1 MANFEA
7 IRNQPLIS
15 EQGTVCQM
23 HMLSLYCVFVMEL
36 EILQYTANFSH
47 SSFLNWHFFFG
58 KLQRQCYAIRTW
70 LFWFLCQNTT
80 LEFLANPRIF
90 LLVHTTAATAACPII
105 EFFFL
110 MPPNN
115 NNRIS
120 NEYKK
125 CLSLSLS
132 SFFFIWTIVGFPFS
146 FSNI

>member
-1 MANFEA
+1 MNHF
-7 IRNQPLIS
+7 NQAYTTSYFRAGELFARCICCRYIVFLWWSWRYYSILPIS
-15 EQGTVCQM
+15 HTL
-23 HMLSLYCVFVMEL
+23 HFW
-36 EILQYTANFSH
+36 IDI
-47 SSFLNWHFFFG
+47 SFLEN
-58 KLQRQCYAIRTW
+58 CNVNAIRTW

-125 CLSLSLS
+125 CLSLFI
-132 SFFFIWTIVGFPFS
+132 FFHMNNRRISVFLFKYLI
-146 FSNI
+146 